1 MKRNIINNAHGY
13 PRPLMQ
19 RAGWTNLN
27 GEWDFVIDH
36 EAVLTIKT
44 VKFDRK
50 IVVPYAPET
59 PASLVA
65 DQGFYKAVWYRRQFT
80 APSLKDGKRLV
91 LHFGAVDWQCNVFV
105 NGHLAGSHEGGY
117 TPFSIDITDSLTD
130 DCGLQTIVV
139 QALDDPH
146 DMSKPRGKQD
156 WLPAAHSIWYP
167 RTTGIWQ
174 TVWMEKVSATSIK
187 NLRWSSD
194 VADWSL
200 GLVASFDGATAGT
213 KLHVR
218 ITHNGRVLID
228 DVYGVVDGQ
237 VARRIQLPDP
247 GIGDARDAML
257 WTPDNPQLFDVD
269 VTLYSASYKV
279 LDKVTSYTALRTVS
293 VDRERF
299 LLNGRPY
306 HLRLVL
312 DQGYWQE
319 TGLTSSGDD
328 ALRADVELTK
338 KLGFNGVRK
347 HQKIEDP
354 RFLYW
359 ADKLGLMVWEEM
371 PSPYAFTAKAT
382 QRLLSTWTEAIE
394 RDISHPCIVAW
405 VPYNE
410 SWGLPDLTVV
420 AAQRD
425 SQKAIYHLTKSL
437 DTSRPVIGNDGWEM
451 NAGDIL
457 AVHDYDGDANRLR
470 DRYNHGLNANERSTM
485 FAKQRPGG
493 RELLLEGYTHA
504 DRPVMLTEFGGIC
517 FSKDE
522 KAWGYKRAAT
532 IAEFT
537 QQVGDILRAARE
549 MWGMAGFCYTQ
560 LTDTYQEANGLLY
573 MDRTPKYDIEE
584 IARQVRGH

>member
-1 MKRNIINNAHGY
+1 MKRNINNQQTHGY

-19 RAGWTNLN
+19 RADWTNLN
-27 GEWDFVIDH
+27 GEWDFVID
-36 EAVLTIKT
+36 AAAILTIKT
-44 VKFDRK
+44 VSFDRK
-50 IVVPYAPET
+50 IMVPYAPET

-80 APSLKDGKRLV
+80 RPALKNGKRLV
-91 LHFGAVDWQCNVFV
+91 LHFGAVDWQCNVYV
-105 NGHLAGSHEGGY
+105 NGQLAGSHEGGY
-117 TPFSIDITDSLTD
+117 TPFFFDITDLLTD
-130 DCGLQTIVV
+130 NGMQTIVV

-156 WLPAAHSIWYP
+156 WLPDAHSIWYQ

-174 TVWMEKVSATSIK
+174 TVWMEKVSALSVK
-187 NLRWSSD
+187 ALRWSAD
-194 VADWSL
+194 VPSWSL
-200 GLVASFDGATAGT
+200 GLAASFAGVADGC
-213 KLHVR
+213 KLRVR
-218 ITHNGRVLID
+218 LTHSGKLLVD
-228 DVYGVVDGQ
+228 DCYSVVDGQ
-237 VARRIQLPDP
+237 VSRRLELPDP

-257 WTPDNPQLFDVD
+257 WTPENPQLFDAE
-269 VTLYSASYKV
+269 VTLLSASGKV
-279 LDKVTSYTALRTVS
+279 LDRVTSYTAMRSVS
-293 VDRERF
+293 VDSERF

-328 ALRADVELTK
+328 ALRTDVELTK

-359 ADKLGLMVWEEM
+359 ADRLGLMVWEEM

-382 QRLLSTWTEAIE
+382 QRLLSTWTEAME

-410 SWGLPDLTVV
+410 SWGLPDLTAV
-420 AAQRD
+420 AAQRA
-425 SQKAIYHLTKSL
+425 SQQAIYHLTKSL
-437 DTSRPVIGNDGWEM
+437 DQSRPVIGNDGWEM

-470 DRYNHGLNANERSTM
+470 DRYNHGLNVNERSTM

-493 RELLLEGYTHA
+493 RELLLVGYSHEN
-504 DRPVMLTEFGGIC
+504 RPVMLTEFGGIC
-517 FSKDE
+517 FSKDPG
-522 KAWGYKRAAT
+522 AWGYKRAET
-532 IAEFT
+532 IAQFSD
-537 QQVGDILRAARE
+537 QVRDIVRAARE
-549 MWGMAGFCYTQ
+549 VWGFAGFCYTQ

-584 IARQVRGH
+584 IARHIRG